1 MQQNFKLLAWA
12 TLANG
17 TCFSMILPL
26 LAPLIRE
33 LGLTEVQGG
42 VIVSAGAICMAI
54 ASILIA
60 RGEKIQTPYQLMNYG
75 FLGMTITWAIFTAI
89 LYWGIQQTL
98 PVMIVFALLVI
109 SRAST
114 GGFMAM
120 PQIGLQSYVMQH
132 VTEEQQRSQK
142 MAMYGA
148 MNSLG
153 MIVGPFLTSVL
164 LFGGILLPMWIA
176 VILLILNLND
186 IY

>member
-60 RGEKIQTPYQLMNYG
+60 RGEKNTDSLSINELW
-75 FLGMTITWAIFTAI
+75 FLGHDHYLGYIYSDSLLGNTTNITRNDSFCFVGD
-89 LYWGIQQTL
+89 YSPYVKKPIQYRYELSNT
-98 PVMIVFALLVI
+98 F
-109 SRAST
+109 
-114 GGFMAM
+114 
-120 PQIGLQSYVMQH
+120 
-132 VTEEQQRSQK
+132 
-142 MAMYGA
+142 
-148 MNSLG
+148 
-153 MIVGPFLTSVL
+153 
-164 LFGGILLPMWIA
+164 
-176 VILLILNLND
+176 
-186 IY
+186 